1 MCDGLE
7 LRDSHTA
14 FCVDFMNHVPYSSP
28 FHICSI
34 QLFSH
39 LEGTFIAKRLFCR
52 DLADI
57 LSGFSGNTRNLS
69 MCL

>member
-14 FCVDFMNHVPYSSP
+14 FCVGSMSHGPYSSS
-28 FHICSI
+28 FHICNI
-34 QLFSH
+34 QLFSYV
-39 LEGTFIAKRLFCR
+39 EGTFIAKRLAFR
-52 DLADI
+52 QMADI